1 MFYQERYQKK
11 HENFSKILNHLNQN
25 LGERRLT
32 EFSDLELS
40 GLLKQFTLSFDL
52 MWKTL
57 KDYLEFNGV
66 DIGIISPT
74 NVLRSAASSG
84 LLEEMDVEG
93 EDLIEMLRARNQL
106 THVYDFET
114 ALDLLERIKATYVPE
129 LLKVE
134 SFFNGK

>member
-1 MFYQERYQKK
+1 MATQF
-11 HENFSKILNHLNQN
+11 
-25 LGERRLT
+25 
-32 EFSDLELS
+32 ELA
-40 GLLKQFTLSFDL
+40 FEL

>member
-11 HENFSKILNHLNQN
+11 HENFSKILNHLNRN

-52 MWKTL
+52 MWKTI

>member
-106 THVYDFET
+106 THVYDFDT